1 MRKKDEGGQGR
12 KKTKKHSVGK
22 GSEQNMKA
30 EEKKDNACRKRE

>member
-1 MRKKDEGGQGR
+1 MRKNDEGGQGR
-12 KKTKKHSVGK
+12 KKKKHNLGK

>member
-1 MRKKDEGGQGR
+1 MREDREG
-12 KKTKKHSVGK
+12 KNKKHNLGK